1 MVAAEALLISLAA
14 VALAAPISLLAARL
28 EQGLFTRVDMLPAGL
43 HIVIGWLPFA
53 AGLVVAVVTTQLAA
67 FASARRASRIRPT
80 DALRESTIQP
90 RPVSLLRGLTGVAAA
105 AGGVAVLAAS
115 GSGRESTAPASAI
128 VWMVAVAL
136 LGPLLARPF
145 TWLIGLPL
153 SAISRGPGLLAR
165 ANTRANLRRVAS
177 VATPLMLA
185 VSLVCTLYFGKTML
199 EQQTTKQTTDA
210 HHRGLRT
217 RGPHVRRPSGGHHA
231 RRAPRPGRR
240 AGLGLVRDDGDRG
253 RRRHQPQQV
262 SRARRGCGHAR
273 RRARSRR
280 HRRVS
285 RRSPRRVAGGQHR
298 PRQAVR
304 VAGRR
309 TRRMSCSATGHRSPL
324 RVAATYARPLGFAD
338 ILLPRA
344 LAVPHVT
351 QALDDAIFVAG
362 RPGADR
368 RALADGLERLRRDN
382 PDLAVT
388 TRAHYEHALAD
399 AAHKQSLAVYALLGL
414 IVVFCALAAVNAV
427 MMSTAERARE
437 FALLRLVGAGKRQ
450 IGTMIRAET
459 LITVAFG
466 LAVGVTDRAART
478 RAVQPGAH
486 RLGDPIGAVL
496 DLRRARLVLRRAR
509 VRREQRLDSSGAA
522 HGSRQGDGRAPVKA
536 T

>member
-14 VALAAPISLLAARL
+14 VALAAPISVLAARL
-28 EQGLFTRVDMLPAGL
+28 EQGLFTRVEMLPTGL

-53 AGLVVAVVTTQLAA
+53 AGLVVAVITTQLAA

-90 RPVSLLRGLTGVAAA
+90 RPVSLPRGLAGLAAA

-145 TWLIGLPL
+145 TWLIGMPL

-199 EQQTTKQTTDA
+199 EQQTTKQTA
-210 HHRGLRT
+210 ART
-217 RGPHVRRPSGGHHA
+217 TADFVLERSHVCGPSGGHHS
-231 RRAPRPGRR
+231 RRSQRPGRR

-253 RRRHQPQQV
+253 RRRHQSQQV
-262 SRARRGCGHAR
+262 PRARRGCGHAR
-273 RRARSRR
+273 RSARSR
-280 HRRVS
+280 
-285 RRSPRRVAGGQHR
+285 HR
-298 PRQAVR
+298 PQGLSPICAARPWRSAPT
-304 VAGRR
+304 APGSSGGGPASAS
-309 TRRMSCSATGHRSPL
+309 MCCSATGHRSPSASP
-324 RVAATYARPLGFAD
+324 RPTPARSDSRD

-351 QALDDAIFVAG
+351 QALDDAVFVAG
-362 RPGADR
+362 RAGSGSARARGWTGAAQARRSRPRGDDA
-368 RALADGLERLRRDN
+368 RAL
-382 PDLAVT
+382 
-388 TRAHYEHALAD
+388 
-399 AAHKQSLAVYALLGL
+399 
-414 IVVFCALAAVNAV
+414 
-427 MMSTAERARE
+427 RAR
-437 FALLRLVGAGKRQ
+437 ARRRCAQ
-450 IGTMIRAET
+450 A
-459 LITVAFG
+459 VARR
-466 LAVGVTDRAART
+466 VRAARPDRRLLRAGSSERRDDVHRGT
-478 RAVQPGAH
+478 RTRIRPAAARRSREAPDRDDDPG
-486 RLGDPIGAVL
+486 RDPDHG
-496 DLRRARLVLRRAR
+496 R
-509 VRREQRLDSSGAA
+509 VRAC
-522 HGSRQGDGRAPVKA
+522 SRV